1 MPLHEEKSMRN
12 RFLLIALVAL
22 TTACIRINNDRE
34 IFEDPQVAMVMRVAN
49 ISEVREG
56 TVARDKAT
64 EPAVRDFAAMM
75 VSEHGTAN
83 SKAEAELAKEYVSS
97 MDSPLSR
104 QLDAESGAATDR
116 LRNLTGRAFD
126 RAYMQ
131 REVEAHQNLL
141 DLIDKRLKPV
151 AKEKVLKE
159 QLTSMRAT
167 VQEHLTKAQQ
177 ILASLPN

>member
-1 MPLHEEKSMRN
+1 MRN

-22 TTACIRINNDRE
+22 TTACIRINSDRE

-56 TVARDKAT
+56 TVAREKAT
-64 EPAVRDFAAMM
+64 EPSVRNFAAMM
-75 VSEHGTAN
+75 VSEHGAAN
-83 SKAEAELAKEYVSS
+83 SRAEAELAKEYVSS

-131 REVEAHQNLL
+131 REIEAHQNVI

-151 AKEKVLKE
+151 AKEKVLKQ
-159 QLTSMRAT
+159 QLTAMRAT
-167 VQEHLTKAQQ
+167 IESHLAKARE
-177 ILASLPN
+177 ILAALPN